1 MKKIMLSVLALSFV
15 VGLTD
20 AQASGIEKADFSS
33 EMNSPMN
40 KVLINRPF
48 RVSPISWY
56 LAPRGFTQ
64 QYNPAARSWQIAPP
78 NSIPQYFPLVK

>member
-15 VGLTD
+15 VGLAG

-33 EMNSPMN
+33 EMNFPMN

-48 RVSPISWY
+48 RVSPIGSWGY
-56 LAPRGFTQ
+56 TNPNSVLR
-64 QYNPAARSWQIAPP
+64 YNPYSGTRYPGGSYPC
-78 NSIPQYFPLVK
+78 YR

>member
-15 VGLTD
+15 VGLTG

-33 EMNSPMN
+33 ELKSPMN

-48 RVSPISWY
+48 RVSPIGSWRY
-56 LAPRGFTQ
+56 AQPNEVLR
-64 QYNPAARSWQIAPP
+64 YNPFIPAPNTSFAP
-78 NSIPQYFPLVK
+78 FTPPRRFR